1 MNEVATP
8 IWTTGSTEER
18 KTGTW
23 RSNIPNYQNLPSPCL
38 SACPVDGDIALWIQQ
53 VKEKE
58 YQEAWLTLMDNNP
71 FPSIAGRICHH
82 PCETACNRKAHDT
95 EISICKLER
104 HVGDMAL
111 SKGWGI
117 PVENEP
123 QRERIAVVGGGPA
136 GLSVA
141 YQLRRRGYGVTIY
154 EASEALGGLMR
165 WGIPRYRLA
174 ENILDAEIQRILDFG
189 VEVVTDAEVSSA
201 KELATLREEFDAVY
215 IATGATRSK
224 ILPNLDYSK
233 DWVVDSADYLAAS
246 SRNRPLECGRD
257 MVVIGGGSAA
267 MDVARSARRYGKDVT
282 VLSLEAEAQLPA
294 QRVEVDEAIAEE
306 IRFVDSSMLQS
317 VVEQKQGLSLNC
329 VKVRFLPG
337 EQRGEFTIEEIAG
350 SEFVLQAE
358 VIVPAIGQ
366 DVDLDLWQ
374 AMLDRNGPVIAIDDK
389 YRTRTEGIFSGGDMA
404 SMDRFVTQAI
414 GMGKHAAVQ
423 IEHYLWLKNKPDTP
437 EPRAEELDDV
447 PYEIINTY
455 YHSEIKPAKARSVP
469 IGKRLETFD
478 EVQLGM
484 TLAEAEVEAERCFSC
499 GNCIFCDNCYNY
511 CPDMAIVKL
520 DRGYAVKADY
530 CKGCGLCVAECP
542 TGSIHMEADLD
553 GIRASA
559 AQ

>member
-1 MNEVATP
+1 
-8 IWTTGSTEER
+8 
-18 KTGTW
+18 
-23 RSNIPNYQNLPSPCL
+23 
-38 SACPVDGDIALWIQQ
+38 
-53 VKEKE
+53 
-58 YQEAWLTLMDNNP
+58 
-71 FPSIAGRICHH
+71 
-82 PCETACNRKAHDT
+82 
-95 EISICKLER
+95 
-104 HVGDMAL
+104 
-111 SKGWGI
+111 
-117 PVENEP
+117 
-123 QRERIAVVGGGPA
+123 
-136 GLSVA
+136 
-141 YQLRRRGYGVTIY
+141 
-154 EASEALGGLMR
+154 MR